1 MSKIV
6 RWETPFTETKYPSV
20 APIVTSTANQW
31 NNVKLIVMPQGT
43 DKYPKYLV
51 SFGEVIA
58 FTCFEEAA
66 APERDFTSAMFE
78 EENLC
83 AYQYLDS
90 PWLKS
95 CEAWVQHYHFPN
107 ESVLSY
113 HYLIFGGDNNIEVI
127 TTNIPTIEVV
137 EEKTTLKMECEV

>member
-1 MSKIV
+1 MSKLV
-6 RWETPFTETKYPSV
+6 RWETPFTDTQFPSV
-20 APIVTSTANQW
+20 ALTVTSTVNQW
-31 NNVKLIVMPQGT
+31 DNVKAIVMPQGT

-58 FTCFEEAA
+58 FTCFEEAH
-66 APERDFTSAMFE
+66 APERDFASATVE

-95 CEAWVQHYHFPN
+95 YDAWIQHYHFPN

-127 TTNIPTIEVV
+127 TTNIPTIEMV
-137 EEKTTLKMECEV
+137 EDKTVLQIEQEV

>member
-1 MSKIV
+1 MPKIV
-6 RWETPFTETKYPSV
+6 RWETPFTNTQFPSV
-20 APIVTSTANQW
+20 ALLVTSTPNQW
-31 NNVKLIVMPQGT
+31 NNVQTIVMPQGT

-58 FTCFEEAA
+58 FTCFEEAH
-66 APERDFTSAMFE
+66 APERDFTSAMLE
-78 EENLC
+78 EKNLC
-83 AYQYLDS
+83 AYLYLDS

-95 CEAWVQHYHFPN
+95 YEAWIQHCHFPN
-107 ESVLSY
+107 DLVSSY

-137 EEKTTLKMECEV
+137 EEKTTVKIEYEV